1 GTAARGYLQVPG
13 RGQPASSRPQVVAL
27 QGQFQQVRQ
36 VQHGPQ
42 PLPKPTPARLIPG
55 GGSVETWEW
64 TAKLD
69 YVYCYLSY
77 YGYKRGKATMD
88 GFWEAIARLGADDN
102 PYRAGFL
109 QLVCVADTDAE
120 AERLYFPH
128 VHYFYQK
135 CLNVWE
141 GFAEAPGY
149 RTVKTLQTGTKPQ
162 VGAQAKKIRQSL
174 NWQKY
179 LE

>member
-1 GTAARGYLQVPG
+1 VW
-13 RGQPASSRPQVVAL
+13 
-27 QGQFQQVRQ
+27 
-36 VQHGPQ
+36 
-42 PLPKPTPARLIPG
+42 IPG

-64 TAKLD
+64 TARLD
-69 YVYCYLSY
+69 YVYYYLSY
-77 YGYKRGKATMD
+77 YGYKRDQATMD
-88 GFWEAIARLGADDN
+88 GFWNAVTRMGAEEN

-141 GFAEAPGY
+141 GFAGY
-149 RTVKTLQTGTKPQ
+149 
-162 VGAQAKKIRQSL
+162 
-174 NWQKY
+174 
-179 LE
+179 